1 MIGLE
6 EEVNTQVEEEETEEK
21 KPIVKKTIIT
31 KKINIVYDPETAINL
46 LISHLEYSQKYILR
60 LTNSVENPELR
71 IQLRELFS
79 DLYPTLSEKIEEL
92 RELRKELFTEE
103 L

>member
-1 MIGLE
+1 VISLE
-6 EEVNTQVEEEETEEK
+6 EEDKTQVEEETEEEV
-21 KPIVKKTIIT
+21 KPIKKKTIIT
-31 KKINIVYDPETAINL
+31 KSINIVYDPETAINL

-71 IQLRELFS
+71 IQLREIFS
-79 DLYPTLSEKIEEL
+79 DLYPTLSQKIEDL